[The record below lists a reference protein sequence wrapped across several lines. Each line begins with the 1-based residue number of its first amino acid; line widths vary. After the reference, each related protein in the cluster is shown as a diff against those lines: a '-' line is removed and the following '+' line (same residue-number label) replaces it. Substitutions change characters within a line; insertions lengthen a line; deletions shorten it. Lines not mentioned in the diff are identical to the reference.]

1 MIESIVFSFQDV
13 LQKYQDASLQRK
25 AELREQIKRE
35 QQAKQQL
42 ELTYRADIQS
52 RDQQIEQ
59 LKKDQEENH
68 KLQDKVRE
76 RNSPLSQTVLLN
88 LILLQIAKLETVL
101 LRSKEAIQTHQEK
114 QAEFIIQNSALQQQL
129 TEKQTMIRVF

>member
-88 LILLQIAKLETVL
+88 LILLQIAKLETAL